1 MSLKENVDYI
11 KEEISTQESF
21 IENFF
26 KLEKL
31 YKKYKKVIISLSII
45 CVVAVVGTLVSNY
58 VSEQNRLAAN
68 NIFNIC
74 LENPDDKVSLA
85 DLKSKDE
92 NLYKLAL
99 YVNNKTANDTEFFK
113 ELSAYSSAMESE
125 DLNALDKVTQSQKF
139 LLKDFALF
147 NKALIQAQKAN
158 YKEAKETLK
167 LIPLTSNVSSLVK
180 MLEHYMLTK

>member
-26 KLEKL
+26 KLEKF
-31 YKKYKKVIISLSII
+31 YKKYKIAIISIAI
-45 CVVAVVGTLVSNY
+45 VCIVAVVGTLVLNY
-58 VSEQNRLAAN
+58 VVEQNRIAAN
-68 NIFNIC
+68 DAFNNC
-74 LENPDDKVSLA
+74 LENPNNKTALE

-92 NLYKLAL
+92 NLYKIAM
-99 YVNNKTANDTEFFK
+99 YVNNKTEIDIEFFK
-113 ELSAYSSAMESE
+113 ELSVYSKAMEKE
-125 DLNALDKVTQSQKF
+125 DLVELGKVTQNQKF

-158 YKEAKETLK
+158 YKEAKATLK

-180 MLEHYMLTK
+180 MLEHYMMTK